1 MKVFELRE
9 KSREELSDLLNG
21 FYKEL
26 FNLRLR
32 RSVQELPNPLR
43 LRTLRRD
50 IARIRT
56 ILREDETGTRKLL
69 VGANVS
75 SKSQKSESRKSKTKP
90 KKSKRG
96 EANA

>member
-9 KSREELSDLLNG
+9 KTREELIDMLNG
-21 FYKEL
+21 LYREL

-32 RSVQELPNPLR
+32 RGAQELPNPLR

-56 ILREDETGTRKLL
+56 VLREDELGIRKLL
-69 VGANVS
+69 EPKAKKGA
-75 SKSQKSESRKSKTKP
+75 K
-90 KKSKRG
+90 
-96 EANA
+96 NA

>member
-9 KSREELSDLLNG
+9 KSKEELVDLLDG
-21 FYKEL
+21 FHKEL

-32 RSVQELPNPLR
+32 RAAQELPNPLR

-56 ILREDETGTRKLL
+56 ILREDELGKRKLI
-69 VGANVS
+69 VTA
-75 SKSQKSESRKSKTKP
+75 KPTAKP
-90 KKSKRG
+90 KKEKG
-96 EANA
+96 ERNA